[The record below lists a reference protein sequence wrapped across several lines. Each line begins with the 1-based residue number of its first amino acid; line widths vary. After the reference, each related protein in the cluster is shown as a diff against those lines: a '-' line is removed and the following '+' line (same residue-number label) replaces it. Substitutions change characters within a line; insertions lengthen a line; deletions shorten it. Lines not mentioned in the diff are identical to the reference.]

1 MGGKILERYDNI
13 EYSFENNSPIP
24 QNDSVATTDK
34 DGFITSQQYIYPQ
47 QQADDSEES
56 VSDEELPKKPKR
68 DRNSQRETVLVFQ
81 LTVCILLAIA
91 AYVIQSIG
99 GELYEN
105 VREFYYSNLNNS
117 IIININNDNN
127 SDFVKDAID
136 ELNGK

>member
-47 QQADDSEES
+47 QQTDNSEEF
-56 VSDEELPKKPKR
+56 VPDEELPKKPER
-68 DRNSQRETVLVFQ
+68 DRNSPRETVLVFQ